1 MPISLRRPTAKP
13 VDEVVAAYNKLA
25 QPLSNNSELAA
36 FLAANF
42 QPAGGELENVNASE
56 LSIKPTFLSSV
67 NDTVIREFVTSVMN
81 IWPDLTRKYVGAS
94 TCSGC
99 ASSFIP
105 LNRTFVVAG
114 GRFREAYYWDSF
126 WIIEGLLRTKGAFT
140 EVAKNII
147 ENFLDLIDT
156 IGFVPNGSRQYYL
169 NRSQPP
175 LLAQMVRVY
184 IEQTNDTSILDR
196 ALPLL
201 IKEHQFFMTNRTV
214 DVTAP
219 SGVTYTLNQ

>member
-1 MPISLRRPTAKP
+1 M
-13 VDEVVAAYNKLA
+13 
-25 QPLSNNSELAA
+25 
-36 FLAANF
+36 
-42 QPAGGELENVNASE
+42 
-56 LSIKPTFLSSV
+56 
-67 NDTVIREFVTSVMN
+67 
-81 IWPDLTRKYVGAS
+81 
-94 TCSGC
+94 
-99 ASSFIP
+99 
-105 LNRTFVVAG
+105 
-114 GRFREAYYWDSF
+114 
-126 WIIEGLLRTKGAFT
+126 
-140 EVAKNII
+140 AKNII

-196 ALPLL
+196 AMPLL